1 MARKFVRTM
10 DFPVVQ
16 TAAGRLRGYQ
26 LDDIFIFKGV
36 RYAQAD
42 RWQAPRPVEPW
53 EGVLS
58 ADSYGYVCPTNG
70 QPHPMN
76 EVETPHRYWPE
87 NEDCLNLNIWTP
99 HLDETARRPVLVW
112 FHGGG
117 YSDGSSI
124 EQKCYNGFNLAAYGD
139 VVVVTVNTRLNI
151 LGFLDMSPY
160 GEQFRNSAN
169 AGVADLVAS
178 LQWVHDNIAA
188 FGGDPGNVTIFGQ
201 SGGGGK
207 VCTLLQTPA
216 AEGLFHRAVMQSG
229 GASLLFRGDDDH
241 APFIEGML
249 EELQIPASEAARLA
263 KVPLSVLYKA
273 YNRTCVKLQ
282 RAAAWA
288 PRAGDYYLGHPLEV
302 GFTEF
307 AKTVPTMV
315 TTVYGE
321 FLGFMG
327 DPFPRGYQP
336 TEEEK
341 LAKIREAFGAHT
353 DEAIAAFRKAYPG
366 KDLRRLLQ
374 AEQNSR
380 PGVLDFMNL
389 RAAAGGAKAYNAM
402 LTLEFEL
409 DGGVVA
415 WHCSDI
421 PFWFHNSELAPV
433 ANIGGGVTEQVEDAM
448 AGSLVAFAYS
458 GDPNHAGMA
467 KWEPYTVDNHA
478 TMHFDRVTAC
488 YSGADEDFLRIWKEH
503 GPAPKPF
510 GIPFRIPDSETE
522 EVSRAWL
529 Y

>member
-1 MARKFVRTM
+1 MARKFVRTA
-10 DFPVVQ
+10 DFPVVA
-16 TAAGRLRGYQ
+16 TKAGKLKGYQ
-26 LDDIFIFKGV
+26 LDDIYIFKGV
-36 RYAQAD
+36 RYATAK
-42 RWQAPRPVEPW
+42 RWQMPEPVEPW
-53 EGVLS
+53 EGIRS

-70 QPHPMN
+70 QPHPTS

-99 HLDETARRPVLVW
+99 HLGEAKRPVLVW

-124 EQKCYNGFNLAAYGD
+124 EQKCYNGFNLAQYGD

-151 LGFLDMSPY
+151 LGFLDVSAY
-160 GEQFRNSAN
+160 GEQYANSAN
-169 AGVADLVAS
+169 AGIADLVAS
-178 LQWVHDNIAA
+178 LQWVHDNISG
-188 FGGDPGNVTIFGQ
+188 FGGDPDNVLIFGQ

-216 AEGLFHRAVMQSG
+216 AAGLFHRAVMQSG
-229 GASLLFRGDDDH
+229 GATLMERGEDDH
-241 APFIEGML
+241 KPFIDGML
-249 EELQIPASEAARLA
+249 AELEIDDIERLA
-263 KVPLSVLYKA
+263 KVPMSVLYKA
-273 YNRTCVKLQ
+273 YNRTCMKLQ
-282 RAAAWA
+282 RAANWG
-288 PRAGDYYLGHPLEV
+288 PRPNGYYLGHPLKV
-302 GFTEF
+302 GFSDF

-321 FLGFMG
+321 FFGYIS
-327 DPFPRGYQP
+327 DPFPKGYVP

-341 LAKIREAFGAHT
+341 IAKIREGFGDYT
-353 DEAIAAFRKAYPG
+353 EEAIAAFRAAYPG

-389 RAAAGGAKAYNAM
+389 RAEAGGAPAYNGM

-409 DGGVVA
+409 EGGAVA

-421 PFWFHNSELAPV
+421 AYWFHNSDLSPV
-433 ANIGGGVTEQVEDAM
+433 ANIGGGVTEQIEDAM

-458 GDPNHAGMA
+458 GDPNHKGMA
-467 KWEPYTVDNHA
+467 KWEPYTVENHA
-478 TMHFDRVTAC
+478 TMHFDRETVCRTAP
-488 YSGADEDFLRIWKEH
+488 DEKFLQIWKEH
-503 GPAPKPF
+503 GPAIRPMF
-510 GIPFRIPDSETE
+510 MPFRIPDSENE
-522 EVSRAWL
+522 EVTRAWL